1 MIENMLLTNGR
12 LPNGWT
18 PYEHQL
24 SAADQIIQNRHALL
38 SFDVGCGKTLT
49 ATMAG
54 MAYQK
59 LTGGRTVVI
68 APASLQVNWRRET
81 QGLLDPS
88 IHSAGKIPTL
98 DDLGSEKFFLVL
110 DEAHYYQNP
119 SSKRTQAVRRLA
131 QAAQGVL
138 PMTATPIRNYPSNLF
153 PLLKLIRHP
162 LGENFDAYKRRYCDD
177 KMSGS
182 SNLMELHR
190 LIQTKLIIAE
200 KEDLLSLPP
209 FDRFT
214 KVVEFDAVGKY
225 VFQKAFMDAK
235 EQYKQRVADGTISDK
250 GWHIVMINNLRQA
263 TAKAK
268 AIYAVKLAK
277 KAVDNGH
284 QVIVFTNF
292 KQSSNYIE
300 RWLDDYGAN
309 AVLLNGSVSKNGRQ
323 LLVDE
328 FQSGNSKVFVM
339 TRAGTDGLNLQ
350 KGSIAISVDRTWS
363 PFDML
368 QWEGRIHRNGQENP
382 CFSIWLQDGIIDP
395 YIDNKMMD
403 KYRTV
408 RQILHGTVD
417 DLDGVSSPRDWA
429 ERLSNWL
436 FRPKE

>member
-1 MIENMLLTNGR
+1 
-12 LPNGWT
+12 
-18 PYEHQL
+18 
-24 SAADQIIQNRHALL
+24 
-38 SFDVGCGKTLT
+38 
-49 ATMAG
+49 
-54 MAYQK
+54 
-59 LTGGRTVVI
+59 
-68 APASLQVNWRRET
+68 
-81 QGLLDPS
+81 
-88 IHSAGKIPTL
+88 
-98 DDLGSEKFFLVL
+98 
-110 DEAHYYQNP
+110 
-119 SSKRTQAVRRLA
+119 
-131 QAAQGVL
+131 
-138 PMTATPIRNYPSNLF
+138 
-153 PLLKLIRHP
+153 
-162 LGENFDAYKRRYCDD
+162 
-177 KMSGS
+177 
-182 SNLMELHR
+182 
-190 LIQTKLIIAE
+190 
-200 KEDLLSLPP
+200 
-209 FDRFT
+209 
-214 KVVEFDAVGKY
+214 VVEFDAVGKY

-309 AVLLNGSVSKNGRQ
+309 AVLLNGSVSKKGRQ

-395 YIDNKMMD
+395 YIDNKMME

-436 FRPKE
+436 FRDK